1 MEASDVTDEMLT
13 AFLDDEIDTE
23 TSECISDLIRKDP
36 ALAARLEALQIPI
49 DAMRSAFDFAAKGA
63 PTDRLA
69 AVFDVQAPSR
79 SDEGR
84 LLRARR
90 GRQFAVAASILAL
103 AVGLWAGRMT
113 IGPDSDQDWRVA
125 VAEYQALYSKDTLGV
140 IDASAADNDDT
151 VRWVAEKVGAPIEPH
166 ILVNLDRLTFK
177 RAQILRWQD
186 APLAQ
191 FAFLSDRNEPI
202 AFCATP
208 TSDADRPAESN
219 LFKGLASSS
228 WVEDGVAYMVI
239 GGRDQGFV
247 TDLAK
252 RLSQQLS

>member
-13 AFLDDEIDTE
+13 AFLDGEVDTA
-23 TSECISDLIRKDP
+23 TSECISDLVRKDP
-36 ALAARLEALQIPI
+36 ALAARLEALQIPMEAI
-49 DAMRSAFDFAAKGA
+49 RSAFELAAKA
-63 PTDRLA
+63 TPTDELA
-69 AVFDVQAPSR
+69 AVFDGPAPSHG
-79 SDEGR
+79 DEDQP
-84 LLRARR
+84 LRHRW

-103 AVGLWAGRMT
+103 AVGVWAGRMT
-113 IGPDSDQDWRVA
+113 IGPVSDQDWRVA
-125 VAEYQALYSKDTLGV
+125 VAEYQALYSRDTLSV
-140 IDASAADNDDT
+140 IDAGAADNDDT

-208 TSDADRPAESN
+208 TSDADRPTESN

-247 TDLAK
+247 TDLAE
-252 RLSQQLS
+252 RLSQQL